1 VGGWTPLGDLRL
13 SHRHDD
19 RQLDVDGSEVGVFLP
34 DESSDERLLGN
45 ALSGWG
51 LVRMGVSALR
61 KSV

>member
-1 VGGWTPLGDLRL
+1 LRL

-19 RQLDVDGSEVGVFLP
+19 RLLEVDGSEVGVFLP

-45 ALSGWG
+45 ALSGCG
-51 LVRMGVSALR
+51 LVRIGVTALR